1 MEREGAAPE
10 GQRQGYWN
18 GDPVAGTFL
27 VTQNLCPIPL
37 GSLQT
42 LGGAFDE
49 FIFSPRLDNLHSC
62 YCALQVRGE
71 RIWKLQHGPHAPQLI
86 FGLSKGSAGSCVL
99 VEWV

>member
-1 MEREGAAPE
+1 M
-10 GQRQGYWN
+10 
-18 GDPVAGTFL
+18 
-27 VTQNLCPIPL
+27 TQNLCPAPL

-71 RIWKLQHGPHAPQLI
+71 RTWKLQCATHIPQLS
-86 FGLSKGSAGSCVL
+86 FGLAKGSAGSCVL
-99 VEWV
+99 VGRV

>member
-1 MEREGAAPE
+1 M
-10 GQRQGYWN
+10 
-18 GDPVAGTFL
+18 
-27 VTQNLCPIPL
+27 TQNLCPTPF

-71 RIWKLQHGPHAPQLI
+71 RIRKLQCGPHAPQLSL
-86 FGLSKGSAGSCVL
+86 GLAKGSTGSCVL
-99 VEWV
+99 VERV